1 MLLELIRLWIQ
12 MSSVSEGKSRHKDRV
27 GMELDDVNHEQPLA
41 QMFWR
46 VQKCLLSADY

>member
-12 MSSVSEGKSRHKDRV
+12 MSSVSEGKSRHKDRI
-27 GMELDDVNHEQPLA
+27 GMELDDVNHEKPLA

-46 VQKCLLSADY
+46 AQKCLLLADY